1 MKSLVTVDKLHV
13 TFPGDGKPVPAVRDV
28 SFTLHEGERIAL
40 VGESGCGK
48 SVIAQA
54 IMRLLPQG
62 TEIAGSVRLHEA
74 ELFSRS
80 EKAMEKIRGAQMGMV
95 FQSPERALNPVYK
108 IGKQLI
114 APLLVHGVCR
124 KDEAE
129 ERVRDVL
136 LSLGFSNPEWLMNAY
151 PWMCSGGMCQRV
163 LFAAVVLLGPE
174 LVIADEP
181 TKGLDAERLGE
192 LEAMLYSVSEREG
205 AGLLLITHDLG
216 LAGRVADNVI
226 VMYSGMIL
234 ESGPADVILNNPDH
248 PYTRGLIASLPQNG
262 FTPISGMSP
271 ALTDL
276 PSGCV
281 FHPRCLYADER
292 CKTEVPGLRLG
303 STGANHIVRCWR

>member
-1 MKSLVTVDKLHV
+1 MKPLIIVEKLHV
-13 TFPGDGKPVPAVRDV
+13 TFPGDGEPVPAVRDV

-54 IMRLLPQG
+54 IMRLLPRETKITG
-62 TEIAGSVRLHEA
+62 KIRLHDTD
-74 ELFSRS
+74 LFSRNES
-80 EKAMEKIRGAQMGMV
+80 AMEKIRGVHMGMV

-108 IGKQLI
+108 IGKQLS
-114 APLLVHGVCR
+114 APLLIHGICR

-136 LSLGFSNPEWLMNAY
+136 LSLGFSNPDWLMNAY

-163 LFAAVVLLGPE
+163 LFAAVALLGPE

-216 LAGRVADNVI
+216 LAARVADNVI

-234 ESGPADVILNNPDH
+234 ESGPAEVILNSPDH

-262 FTPISGMSP
+262 FTPIPGMSP

-281 FHPRCLYADER
+281 FHPRCPYADER
-292 CKTEVPGLRLG
+292 CRTEIPGLRPG
-303 STGANHIVRCWR
+303 SADADHIVRCWK